1 MNIIKKI
8 LKFFLAMIV
17 LTIIWFLATFIS
29 VGVFAFAF
37 WIITNIVI
45 PIGVV
50 VIVTIVLMAIAF
62 YVVTSFMD

>member
-1 MNIIKKI
+1 
-8 LKFFLAMIV
+8 MIV
-17 LTIIWFLATFIS
+17 LAIVWFLATFIS

-37 WIITNIVI
+37 WMITNIVI

>member
-1 MNIIKKI
+1 
-8 LKFFLAMIV
+8 MIV
-17 LTIIWFLATFIS
+17 LAIVWFLATFIS

>member
-1 MNIIKKI
+1 
-8 LKFFLAMIV
+8 MIV
-17 LTIIWFLATFIS
+17 LTIVWFIATFIS

-37 WIITNIVI
+37 WMIANIVI

>member
-1 MNIIKKI
+1 
-8 LKFFLAMIV
+8 MIV
-17 LTIIWFLATFIS
+17 LTIVWFLTTFIS

-50 VIVTIVLMAIAF
+50 VIVTIVLMVIAF